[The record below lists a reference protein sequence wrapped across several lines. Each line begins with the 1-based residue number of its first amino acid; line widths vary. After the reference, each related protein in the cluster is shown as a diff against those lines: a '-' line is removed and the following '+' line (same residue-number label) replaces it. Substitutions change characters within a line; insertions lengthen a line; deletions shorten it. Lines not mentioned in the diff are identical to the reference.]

1 MTTACSRTGWVTPS
15 PRRAAAAEALSDDV
29 LIRRI
34 ANADQI
40 AMRMLFARHRA
51 AIYRWLVRLAG
62 EEALAED
69 LLSDVFLDVWR
80 KARSFEGRSS
90 VSTWLL
96 AIARHKALS
105 ARRRTQVERAVELD
119 DEVASTM
126 EEPADNP
133 ELLLE
138 KKDRED
144 LLRRSLA
151 RLSPEHGEVIDLT
164 YYHGKSIKEIAEIVG
179 INEATVKS
187 RAFYARKRLAQ
198 LVAAAASPNSH

>member
-1 MTTACSRTGWVTPS
+1 MTTACSRTGWVAPS

-34 ANADQI
+34 ANADQL

-105 ARRRTQVERAVELD
+105 ARRRTQAERAVELD

-126 EEPADNP
+126 AEPADNP

-187 RAFYARKRLAQ
+187 RTFYALKALKLA
-198 LVAAAASPNSH
+198 LEERGLAP